1 MSTIGSQSAGSSG
14 WQLVFISFAVVLVLF
29 EILRGWNRGIA
40 RQLARLAALIA
51 AYFVA
56 FFGGNIVVPLA
67 RPFFDMPDR
76 IMSIVAGAI
85 LALAVYVVINGLG
98 TFFFRKTKQHE
109 SMLARLFYGLGGAI
123 VGLFFGAFLVWILV
137 VGVRSLGSIADVQV
151 RQQAASQTSASPAR
165 TLHAVDVR
173 RGSVGETNESSDLM
187 TSLARL
193 KNSLEL
199 GTVGDLVKK
208 TDPVHSQVY
217 ETLGKLGEVV
227 SDAENAQR
235 FLTFPGAEQLANN
248 PRIIALRDDPEVPQ
262 LIKQGRFMDLLQ
274 NRHVIDALNDPT
286 LTEEIRK
293 FDLRRALDYSI
304 REK

>member
-1 MSTIGSQSAGSSG
+1 
-14 WQLVFISFAVVLVLF
+14 
-29 EILRGWNRGIA
+29 
-40 RQLARLAALIA
+40 
-51 AYFVA
+51 
-56 FFGGNIVVPLA
+56 
-67 RPFFDMPDR
+67 
-76 IMSIVAGAI
+76 
-85 LALAVYVVINGLG
+85 VYVVINGLG

-109 SMLARLFYGLGGAI
+109 SLLARLFYGLGGAV

-151 RQQAASQTSASPAR
+151 RQQAASQTSSSPAR

-208 TDPVHSQVY
+208 TDPVQSQVY

-227 SDAENAQR
+227 SDAESAQR

-248 PRIIALRDDPEVPQ
+248 PRIIALRDDPEVSQ
-262 LIKQGRFMDLLQ
+262 LIQQGRFLDLLQ
-274 NRHVIDALNDPT
+274 NRRVIDALNDPT

-304 REK
+304 REKMK